1 MASAENV
8 KVQVVYSL
16 AAVATIINDDAIAVA
31 ETGFFCYPFDSQQ
44 QVSHESMVSR
54 LGIG

>member
-16 AAVATIINDDAIAVA
+16 ATVGAIVNDDAIAVG
-31 ETGFFCYPFDSQQ
+31 ESGLFCYPFDSQQ
-44 QVSHESMVSR
+44 QVSHESMISR